1 VSAARPPT
9 TVELR
14 ALAQRGVAF
23 LQAGQAAAA
32 RDSFA
37 SLVQLAPDQADG
49 HLGLAHAL
57 QALGQ
62 TAPAN
67 AALDKA
73 LGLQPRHI
81 GALVLKADWLH
92 AAGQATAASF
102 YQAAVRCAEDMD
114 TLPHEW
120 ARQAEHAQ
128 SMCERYALH
137 FEQALRGQ
145 LEALA
150 PGHGEPT
157 ERFLHSLELL
167 SGRRQLFSSAPR
179 LYLFPELPTV
189 QFFNREMF
197 PWLAQLEAATPLI
210 RSELLALLGQPE
222 VFRPYVES
230 DRSRPVLNPGGLLD
244 NPDWSA
250 CFLWKNGVRNGAIAD
265 RCPATEAALAQVPV
279 VHIPGRSP
287 SVLFSLMRPGAH
299 IPPHHG
305 FVNTR
310 LIVHLPLVVPP
321 GCRFR
326 VGNETREWVEGKAWL
341 FDDTIE
347 HEAWND
353 SDQTRVV
360 LLFEVWRPE
369 LDDGERAHVSALFE
383 AIEKQRGGVG
393 EWGI

>member
-1 VSAARPPT
+1 MSAARPPSV
-9 TVELR
+9 VELR
-14 ALAQRGVAF
+14 ALAQRGIAF
-23 LQAGQAAAA
+23 LQAGQVAGA
-32 RDSFA
+32 RDIFGK
-37 SLVQLAPDQADG
+37 LVQLAPDQADG

-57 QALGQ
+57 RGLGQ
-62 TAPAN
+62 AEPAN

-73 LGLQPRHI
+73 LSLQPRHI
-81 GALVLKADWLH
+81 GALVLKGDWLD

-102 YQAAVRCAEDMD
+102 YQAAVRCAEEMD
-114 TLPHEW
+114 TLPQEW
-120 ARQAEHAQ
+120 ALQAEHAQ
-128 SMCERYALH
+128 RMCERYALQ

-145 LEALA
+145 LEAVA
-150 PGHGEPT
+150 PKCGGPSD
-157 ERFLHSLELL
+157 RFLQSLELL
-167 SGRRQLFSSAPR
+167 SGRRQVFASAPR

-189 QFFNREMF
+189 QFFSREAF

-210 RSELLALLGQPE
+210 RNELLALLGQPQ

-250 CFLWKNGVRNGAIAD
+250 CFLWKNGVRHAAIAD

-347 HEAWND
+347 HEAWNP

-360 LLFEVWRPE
+360 LLLEVWRPE
-369 LDDGERAHVSALFE
+369 LDVSERAHVSALFE
-383 AIEKQRGGVG
+383 AIEKQRGSVG